1 MFGPVPRDGLSSL
14 MRVDFYQLSRDSAE
28 AVLPLIAERTLAAGE
43 RLLAV
48 SGDDAQ
54 LARLAQG
61 LWERGGGAF
70 LANGFAGS
78 AHDPRQPILLSDR
91 AEAAN
96 GAAYLALADGVWRDE
111 AASFARVFLLFGAE
125 TIEAA
130 RRQWR
135 ALDAVDGAER
145 HYWEQ
150 GEGGKW
156 EQRA

>member
-1 MFGPVPRDGLSSL
+1 

-48 SGDDAQ
+48 SGDDQQ
-54 LARLAQG
+54 LARLSQS

-91 AEAAN
+91 AEPAN
-96 GAAYLALADGVWRDE
+96 GARYLALADGVWRDE
-111 AASFARVFLLFGAE
+111 AGSFERVFLLFGAD
-125 TIEAA
+125 TIDDA

-135 ALDAVDGAER
+135 ALDTVKGAER